1 MRDGSAFSL
10 IWVIFIIIGII
21 MRSSAAK
28 KRKEQQSQARRSPA
42 ARPGAA
48 RPNAAKAPDFGEA
61 MARNFARQAAVPSA
75 PSAPAAAAPAAPAP
89 EEIPDIGPEPIP
101 VPEADG
107 VFKAR
112 EDFGSITGG
121 FQGEGAYAQGSME
134 YVGTEGEDD
143 EEHSEHLRSAEEA
156 RRRDAP
162 VKKKTRFDQKQVRS
176 AFIASEILGRPVSMR

>member
-21 MRSSAAK
+21 LRSSAAK
-28 KRKEQQSQARRSPA
+28 KRKEQQSGARRNPA

-75 PSAPAAAAPAAPAP
+75 PSAPAAAAPAAP
-89 EEIPDIGPEPIP
+89 EEIPYEEPEPIP

-107 VFKAR
+107 VFRAR
-112 EDFGSITGG
+112 EDFGSITGD